1 MQATYERGVA
11 DVENYTVV
19 VRRSGAPMPV
29 VLYFE
34 KEIVDG
40 RPTFRQW
47 SPGEL
52 AEWEAQQSGR
62 PTPRQLGDGIEAL
75 AGVLGGTQS
84 LHTDSFDEALALPTE
99 KAARIALRTQQVIAH
114 ESGAVNVA
122 DPLGGSWFVES
133 LTDEME
139 RRAEDVFAHIAE
151 LGNGSMLD
159 GVVDGI
165 ERGWF
170 QGEIADAAYDFQ
182 RKVDRGEW
190 VLVGVSDFIE
200 GDDEEPPILFID
212 PAAETRQLARLQQ
225 VKADR
230 DDGDVARALA
240 RVSKDAAD
248 PTVNLFPALLEA
260 VSAYATVGEIT
271 SALEVVFGTWTE
283 RATA

>member
-1 MQATYERGVA
+1 
-11 DVENYTVV
+11 
-19 VRRSGAPMPV
+19 
-29 VLYFE
+29 
-34 KEIVDG
+34 
-40 RPTFRQW
+40 
-47 SPGEL
+47 
-52 AEWEAQQSGR
+52 
-62 PTPRQLGDGIEAL
+62 
-75 AGVLGGTQS
+75 
-84 LHTDSFDEALALPTE
+84 
-99 KAARIALRTQQVIAH
+99 VIAH

-139 RRAEDVFAHIAE
+139 RQAEDVFAHIE
-151 LGNGSMLD
+151 RLGDGSLLD

-170 QGEIADAAYDFQ
+170 QAEIADAAYDFQ

-190 VLVGVSDFIE
+190 ILVGVSDFTE
-200 GDDEEPPILFID
+200 GDEEEPPTLYID
-212 PAAETRQLARLQQ
+212 PSVETRQLARLEQ

-230 DDGDVARALA
+230 DDGEVARALA

-260 VSAYATVGEIT
+260 VSAYATVGEVT